1 MNIFRYAEDSSVLE
15 TKILRFFE
23 SGKIEESLEYSQ
35 ESGKEIVKTYY
46 ESGTLKSEVASIN
59 EEVVLEKYYSEDG
72 KKSKKPLIKDALPQ
86 GGLSEWNQFLSE
98 NLTYPTSARR
108 AGLEGKVLISITILE
123 NGEVEDIE
131 IVNPEEN
138 RYLLNQEALRVVENY
153 PYQWTPMSI
162 DGKTVKSR
170 RKLPINFKLSN

>member
-72 KKSKKPLIKDALPQ
+72 KKSKKTLIKDALPQ